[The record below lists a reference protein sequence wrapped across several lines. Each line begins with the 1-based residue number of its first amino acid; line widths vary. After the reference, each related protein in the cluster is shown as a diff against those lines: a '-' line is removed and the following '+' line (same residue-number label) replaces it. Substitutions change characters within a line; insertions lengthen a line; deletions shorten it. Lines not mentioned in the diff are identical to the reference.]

1 MLSNGVINVLLVQH
15 EGTVSYTC
23 PPLPTSNFQLPTSLF
38 PIPYSLFPIPYS
50 LLSSVIYFSI
60 LRFMDQIQNSLD
72 GRLWLSRS
80 EHSFLGKGRI
90 ELLGQIE
97 TTGSI
102 TKAAKAMKMSYKAAW
117 DSVDTMNNLA
127 EKPLVERSTG
137 GRGGGGTHLT
147 AYAKELISTY
157 KILEEEHQR
166 FLHNLSL
173 RINENNGHL
182 RLIERMTMRV
192 SARNQLA
199 GKVIMIH
206 KGAVNSEI
214 VLQLQ
219 GEDTITA
226 IITNDSLAALDL
238 SIDTEVYAL
247 FKAGSVMI
255 GTDVNA
261 KISADNRFAGKVKRI
276 VRGSVNAEVV
286 IELEGG
292 NTVCSSLTLSALDDL
307 QLGEGLE
314 VLAFCKANSIILGM
328 Q

>member
-1 MLSNGVINVLLVQH
+1 
-15 EGTVSYTC
+15 
-23 PPLPTSNFQLPTSLF
+23 
-38 PIPYSLFPIPYS
+38 
-50 LLSSVIYFSI
+50 
-60 LRFMDQIQNSLD
+60 MDQMQNSLD
-72 GRLWLSRS
+72 GRLWLSRA

-97 TTGSI
+97 MTGSI

-261 KISADNRFAGKVKRI
+261 KISADNRFAGKVRRI

-286 IELEGG
+286 IELKGG
-292 NTVCSSLTLSALDDL
+292 NTVCSSLTLSALDEL
-307 QLGEGLE
+307 QLGEGME
-314 VLAFCKANSIILGM
+314 VLAFCQANSIILGM